1 MRLAPMAAVTVMLL
15 FLSPAPPLQAQ
26 VPGVTKDEIHIGQ
39 SMPYSGNVSAYGVVG
54 RAMVAYFEKVNRE
67 QGGINGRKIKLTSLD
82 DGYSPPKTFEQT
94 RRLVEQDEV
103 LLIFGT
109 LGTPT
114 NSAIHKYMNAK
125 RVPHLFVTSGADKWA
140 DPKNFPWTMP
150 GMVSYQTEAAVY
162 GRYLRAIRPEAKVA
176 LLVQNDDFGRDYATG
191 FRRGLGD
198 AAKQMIVAEATY
210 EVTDPTVDSQI
221 LALKA
226 SGADAFFSIALGKF
240 ASQAVARAYDIG
252 WRPREYFVPTS
263 STSIKA
269 ILGPAGLEKSVGI
282 ITSSITKSVSDPQWS
297 DDPGMKEY
305 LTFLKEYLPASDP
318 NDTSMVTGYNSA
330 IILARVLQQCG
341 NDLSRENV
349 LRQATAVRDLAL
361 PMLLPG
367 IKVDTGPN
375 DYLPYQT
382 VRLQR
387 FDGKSWNLFG
397 DPVSD

>member
-1 MRLAPMAAVTVMLL
+1 MTKAFAAAALATTLL
-15 FLSPAPPLQAQ
+15 LVAPQPLVAQ
-26 VPGVTKDEIHIGQ
+26 TPGVTKDEIRIGQ
-39 SMPYSGNVSAYGVVG
+39 TMPYSGNASAYGVVG
-54 RAMVAYFEKVNRE
+54 KAMLAYFEKLNRE

-82 DGYSPPKTFEQT
+82 DGYSPPKTVEQT
-94 RRLVEQDEV
+94 RRLVEQDDV

-114 NSAIHKYMNAK
+114 NTAIHKYLNAK
-125 RVPHLFVTSGADKWA
+125 RVPQLFVTSGANKWA

-162 GRYLRAIRPEAKVA
+162 GRYLRATRPDAKVA
-176 LLVQNDDFGRDYATG
+176 LLLQNDDFGKDYAAG

-198 AAKQMIVAEATY
+198 AAKKMIVAEATY
-210 EVTDPTVDSQI
+210 EVTDPTIDSQI

-226 SGADAFFSIALGKF
+226 SGADAFFSITLGKF
-240 ASQAVARAYDIG
+240 SSQAISRLSEIG
-252 WRPREYFVPTS
+252 WRPREFFVPTS
-263 STSIKA
+263 STSIKG
-269 ILGPAGLEKSVGI
+269 ILQPAGLDRAAGI

-297 DDPGMKEY
+297 DDPGMREY
-305 LTFLKEYLPASDP
+305 LAFLKEYLPASDP
-318 NDTSMVTGYNSA
+318 YDTSMVGGYNSA
-330 IILARVLQQCG
+330 MVLAQVLKQCG
-341 NDLSRENV
+341 DDLSRDNV
-349 LRQATAVRDLAL
+349 LRQAASISNLAL

-367 IKVDTGPN
+367 IKVDTGAD

-397 DPVSD
+397 DPISD

>member
-1 MRLAPMAAVTVMLL
+1 
-15 FLSPAPPLQAQ
+15 
-26 VPGVTKDEIHIGQ
+26 
-39 SMPYSGNVSAYGVVG
+39 
-54 RAMVAYFEKVNRE
+54 MVAYFQKVNRE

-114 NSAIHKYMNAK
+114 NSAIHKYLNTK
-125 RVPHLFVTSGADKWA
+125 SIPHLFLTSGADKWA

-176 LLVQNDDFGRDYATG
+176 LLVQNDDFGKDYATG

-240 ASQAVARAYDIG
+240 ASQAIARAYDVG

-282 ITSSITKSVSDPQWS
+282 ITSSITKSVSDPQWK

-305 LTFLKEYLPASDP
+305 LTFLREYLPASDP

-330 IILARVLQQCG
+330 IILTRVLQQCG

-349 LRQATAVRDLAL
+349 LRQATAIRALTL

-367 IKVDTGPN
+367 IKVDTGSD

>member
-1 MRLAPMAAVTVMLL
+1 MRMMPMAAVAALALL
-15 FLSPAPPLQAQ
+15 SAAPLHAQ
-26 VPGVTKDEIHIGQ
+26 VPGVSKDEIRIGQ

-54 RAMVAYFEKVNRE
+54 KAMVAYFEKVNRE
-67 QGGINGRKIKLTSLD
+67 QGGINGRKIKLISLD

-94 RRLVEQDEV
+94 RRLIEQDNV

-114 NSAIHKYMNAK
+114 NSAIHKYLNAK
-125 RVPHLFVTSGADKWA
+125 RIPQLLVTSGADKWA
-140 DPKNFPWTMP
+140 DPKSFPWTVP
-150 GMVSYQTEAAVY
+150 GMVSYQTEGVVY
-162 GRYLRAIRPEAKVA
+162 ARYLLATRPEAKVA

-198 AAKQMIVAEATY
+198 AAKRMIVAEATY

-240 ASQAVARAYDIG
+240 ASQAIARAYDIG
-252 WRPREYFVPTS
+252 WRPREYLVPTS

-269 ILGPAGLEKSVGI
+269 ILSPAGLEKAVGI
-282 ITSSITKSVSDPQWS
+282 ITSSITKSVSDPQWN

-305 LTFLKEYLPASDP
+305 LAFLKEYLPASDP

-330 IILARVLQQCG
+330 IILTHVLKQCG
-341 NDLSRENV
+341 DDLSRENV
-349 LRQATAVRDLAL
+349 LRHATSIRNLAL

-387 FDGKSWNLFG
+387 FDGKSWKLFG
-397 DPVSD
+397 DPISD